1 MKRHPEFSLEELSH
15 ADLFA
20 KGRPEWADGNPEL
33 FKTVRIWP
41 HRTEGEGHFL
51 ALFRKHGPAG
61 ETRDGGRNSR
71 GRNGGKEALEAFQA
85 FLKENKI
92 AGERVFRGKLPL
104 LLGDRLY
111 LVPQELLEQ
120 VPGLSGLKVLRP
132 GLAAG
137 ILKKGRIEP
146 EHGLG
151 MFLQSGEAAWRA
163 ELGAGETAW
172 KYLRGEALKKE
183 EIVSGVLPEKGWVLV
198 TAAGCSL
205 GFAKAAGGV
214 LKNHYPKGLR
224 KP

>member
-1 MKRHPEFSLEELSH
+1 M
-15 ADLFA
+15 
-20 KGRPEWADGNPEL
+20 
-33 FKTVRIWP
+33 
-41 HRTEGEGHFL
+41 
-51 ALFRKHGPAG
+51 
-61 ETRDGGRNSR
+61 
-71 GRNGGKEALEAFQA
+71 
-85 FLKENKI
+85 
-92 AGERVFRGKLPL
+92 
-104 LLGDRLY
+104 LGDRLY

-151 MFLQSGEAAWRA
+151 MFLQSGEVAWRA

-183 EIVSGVLPEKGWVLV
+183 EIVSGALPEKGWVLV

-205 GFAKAAGGV
+205 GFAKAAGGA